1 VLLESMEGMMTNQII
16 NYIGAGL
23 CIAFSIAG
31 TVTGYLTYTESFI
44 TLIFAFQLMILAD
57 VRSRNG

>member
-1 VLLESMEGMMTNQII
+1 MTNQII